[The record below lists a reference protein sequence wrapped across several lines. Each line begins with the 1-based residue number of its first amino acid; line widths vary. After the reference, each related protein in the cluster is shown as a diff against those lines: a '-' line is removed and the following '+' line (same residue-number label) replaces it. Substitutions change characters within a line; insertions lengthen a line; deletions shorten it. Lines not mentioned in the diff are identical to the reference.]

1 MKRKDILVRR
11 NQVRGNSY
19 LVASSQYFRNQGL
32 GIRAEKRNEVPCNE
46 FFQKALAYEK
56 TIAREGGIL
65 MPH

>member
-1 MKRKDILVRR
+1 MKVILVRR
-11 NQVRGNSY
+11 SRVRVN

-32 GIRAEKRNEVPCNE
+32 GTRAEKRKEVPCNE

-56 TIAREGGIL
+56 TIARECGIL

>member
-1 MKRKDILVRR
+1 MKEERMK
-11 NQVRGNSY
+11 
-19 LVASSQYFRNQGL
+19 
-32 GIRAEKRNEVPCNE
+32 E